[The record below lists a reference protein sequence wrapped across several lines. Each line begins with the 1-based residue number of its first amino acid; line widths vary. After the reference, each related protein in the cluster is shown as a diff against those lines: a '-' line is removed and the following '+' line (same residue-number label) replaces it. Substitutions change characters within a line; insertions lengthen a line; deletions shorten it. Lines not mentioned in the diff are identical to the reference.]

1 MTPSRAAALLQAL
14 PLAMADMD
22 LEREQEIAHPVLLPS
37 FRGAALEL
45 QAAHD
50 AEVIVEGPA
59 ETGKTFAGLFLLD
72 TLLRQTPKANAAI
85 IRKIRQDMAT
95 TVLRTWDRIIDIRG
109 GVTRFGGERAE
120 FYSYKNGA
128 RVYVAGLDDP
138 TKVLSSEMDWAYVN
152 QAEQLTLS
160 DWEFLSTRTTGRGA
174 VTKHPMLFGDCN
186 PGPQKHW
193 IQTRPSIRLLKSK
206 HVDNPTLYD
215 EAGNITTQ
223 GKRSLA
229 ALQALTGIR
238 RSRYFEGLWV
248 SSEGAV
254 YRDFDRSVHVI
265 PRAKMPPIVHW
276 VCSIDFGFA
285 NPFVWQRWGVDDDGS
300 MYLDR
305 EFYQSKVLVEDH
317 AARIT
322 QLNQNYPIEAT
333 IADHDAEGRATL
345 ERRGINTTLAFKAVS
360 EGIQNVQQRMAIQ
373 GNGKPRLFILEDA
386 CIGRDE
392 SLAAIHKPTST
403 LDEIEGYVWPTA
415 ADGKTLKEAPLK
427 ENDHG
432 ADCMRYACAF
442 VDHLEVAGSGNFAAA
457 FGDPAVYWSG
467 DDEGHGPGD
476 APDDDEGRGPGDGPD
491 EEWIQ

>member
-1 MTPSRAAALLQAL
+1 MTPARAAALLQAL
-14 PLAMADMD
+14 PLAMADLD
-22 LEREQEIAHPVLLPS
+22 LEREQEVANPVVLPT
-37 FRGAALEL
+37 FRGAALEFL
-45 QAAHD
+45 AATD
-50 AEVIVEGPA
+50 AEQILAGPA
-59 ETGKTFAGLFLLD
+59 ETGKTWAACFKLD
-72 TLLRQTPKANAAI
+72 SLLRQTPKSQGAI
-85 IRKIRQDMAT
+85 IRKVRADMAT
-95 TVLRTWDRIIDIRG
+95 TVLRTWDRIIDMRG

-138 TKVLSSEMDWAYVN
+138 TKVLSSEMDFGYVN

-174 VTKHPMLFGDCN
+174 VTKCPQLFADCN
-186 PGPQKHW
+186 PAGPKHW
-193 IQTRPSIRLLKSK
+193 IKTRPSIRLLES
-206 HVDNPTLYD
+206 HHADNPTLYD
-215 EAGNITTQ
+215 ESGQITVQ

-229 ALQALTGIR
+229 ALNALTGIR
-238 RSRYFEGLWV
+238 RSRYFEGLWIT
-248 SSEGAV
+248 SEGAV
-254 YRDFDRSVHVI
+254 YREFDRATHVI
-265 PRAKMPPIVHW
+265 PRAQMPPIVHW

-285 NPFVWQRWGVDDDGS
+285 NPFVWQRWGIDDDGS
-300 MYLDR
+300 MYLER

-322 QLNQNYPIEAT
+322 KLNQNFPIEAT
-333 IADHDAEGRATL
+333 VADHDAEGRATL

-360 EGIQNVQQRMAIQ
+360 EGIQNVQQRMVVQ

-415 ADGKTLKEAPLK
+415 ADGKSLKEAPLK

-442 VDHLEVAGSGNFAAA
+442 VDHLEVAGAGNFAAA
-457 FGDPAVYWSG
+457 FGEPAVYWS
-467 DDEGHGPGD
+467 DEDEGHGPGD
-476 APDDDEGRGPGDGPD
+476 APEDDEGRGPGDSQD
-491 EEWIQ
+491 EWVQ

>member
-1 MTPSRAAALLQAL
+1 MTPGRAAALLQAL
-14 PLAMADMD
+14 PLALADME
-22 LEREQEIAHPVLLPS
+22 LEREQEIAHPVEIPT
-37 FRGAALEL
+37 FRGAALEAQCVTDSEFL
-45 QAAHD
+45 LS
-50 AEVIVEGPA
+50 GPA
-59 ETGKTFAGLFLLD
+59 ETGKTFAGLFRLD
-72 TLLRQTPKANAAI
+72 SLLRETPKSHAAI
-85 IRKIRQDMAT
+85 IRKVRQDMAT
-95 TVLRTWDRIIDIRG
+95 TVLRTFDRIIAIRG

-120 FYSYKNGA
+120 FYTYPNGA
-128 RVYVAGLDDP
+128 RAYVAGLDDP
-138 TKVLSSEMDWAYVN
+138 TKVLSSELDWGYVN

-174 VTKHPMLFGDCN
+174 VTRTPFVFGDCN
-186 PGPQKHW
+186 PGPPKHW
-193 IQTRPSIRLLKSK
+193 IKTRPSVRLLES
-206 HVDNPTLYD
+206 HHADNPTLYD
-215 EAGNITTQ
+215 EAGNITEQ

-229 ALQALTGIR
+229 ALNALTGIR
-238 RSRYFEGLWV
+238 RSRYFEGLWIT
-248 SSEGAV
+248 SEGAV
-254 YRDFDRSVHVI
+254 YRDFDRAVHVI

-285 NPFVWQRWGVDDDGS
+285 NPFVWQRWGIDDDGS
-300 MYLDR
+300 MYLER

-322 QLNQNYPIEAT
+322 KLNQNYPIEAT
-333 IADHDAEGRATL
+333 VADHDAEGRATL

-360 EGIQNVQQRMAIQ
+360 EGVQNVQQRMVVQ

-403 LDEIEGYVWPTA
+403 LDEIEGYVWPQS
-415 ADGKTLKEAPLK
+415 ADGKSLKEVPLK

-442 VDHLEVAGSGNFAAA
+442 VDHLEVAGAGNFAAA
-457 FGDPAVYWSG
+457 FGEPAVYWSE

-476 APDDDEGRGPGDGPD
+476 APDDEGRGPGDGPD